1 MKTIAVLT
9 SGGDAPGMN
18 AALRSVVRCGLG
30 AGLHVF
36 GIGKG
41 YQGLLEGRFTE
52 LDSRAVSGLLGR
64 GGSML
69 ECSRCP
75 EMLEPQ
81 GPEQA
86 ARILARREI
95 DGLITIGGDGTFRGA
110 HELAKQGM
118 RVVGITGT
126 IDNDIPGTDNTIG
139 FDTACDTLLWCLN
152 QLRDTAQSHNRTFVV
167 EAMGRH
173 SGWLALSAGIAGG
186 ADVILIPELPWTNE
200 EVLAALAKRLDSG
213 RTFNLVV
220 IAEGA
225 GRATDLAGWLNAQ
238 TPDDLEVRTC
248 IPGHIQRGGAP
259 TTFDRL
265 LGTRCGAAAVAS
277 LLSGHDGVMIGDCGG
292 KLVEVPFSEA
302 TSGKRTI
309 DAELYKL
316 ALSVA

>member
-1 MKTIAVLT
+1 MKSIAVLT
-9 SGGDAPGMN
+9 SGGDSPGMN
-18 AALRSVVRCGLG
+18 AVVRSAVRCALG
-30 AGLHVF
+30 AGLHVY
-36 GIGKG
+36 GIRKG
-41 YQGLLEGRFTE
+41 YQGLLEGRFEE
-52 LDSRAVSGLLGR
+52 LDSRAVSGLLGL
-64 GGSML
+64 GGSVL
-69 ECSRCP
+69 ECARCL
-75 EMLEPQ
+75 EMQEPQ

-95 DGLITIGGDGTFRGA
+95 DGLIAIGGDGTFRGA
-110 HELAKQGM
+110 LELSKQGIS
-118 RVVGITGT
+118 VIGVTGT
-126 IDNDIPGTDNTIG
+126 IDNDIPGTDHTIG

-152 QLRDTAQSHNRTFVV
+152 KLRDTAQSHNRTFVV

-186 ADVILIPELPWTNE
+186 ADVILIPELPWSNE
-200 EVLAALAKRLDSG
+200 EVLATLQRRTDNG

-238 TPDDLEVRTC
+238 TPEELEVRTC

-265 LGTRCGAAAVAS
+265 LGTRCGAAAVEA
-277 LLSGHDGVMIGDCGG
+277 LLAGHGGVMVGDRAGG
-292 KLVEVPFSEA
+292 IVEVPLSEA

-309 DAELYKL
+309 DEELYKL
-316 ALSVA
+316 ALRVA